1 MNIEF
6 HFDFGSPNAYL
17 SHLVIPGIESRTGER
32 FTYVPVLLGGIF
44 KATNNVSP
52 AVSLQGI
59 KNKGEYT
66 GIETR
71 RFLQKHNITQ
81 FNRNPYFPVNT
92 LQIMRGAIYAQQADI
107 FGRYVEEVY
116 RHMWSEPKKMDE
128 ADVITD
134 ALTASGL
141 PAQDIVE
148 GIQDAAVKQQ
158 LIENTNRS
166 VEMGS
171 FGSPTFYVN
180 GEIYFGKDK
189 LVEVEEV
196 ILAAK

>member
-1 MNIEF
+1 
-6 HFDFGSPNAYL
+6 
-17 SHLVIPGIESRTGER
+17 
-32 FTYVPVLLGGIF
+32 
-44 KATNNVSP
+44 
-52 AVSLQGI
+52 
-59 KNKGEYT
+59 
-66 GIETR
+66 
-71 RFLQKHNITQ
+71 
-81 FNRNPYFPVNT
+81 
-92 LQIMRGAIYAQQADI
+92 
-107 FGRYVEEVY
+107 
-116 RHMWSEPKKMDE
+116 MDE